1 MKFEAGSL
9 KCGRRRGLGV
19 SNFTFHFSSFHLAAT
34 IKRNFEELGG

>member
-9 KCGRRRGLGV
+9 KCERRYGLGV
-19 SNFTFHFSSFHLAAT
+19 SIFTLHPFNFHLVAT